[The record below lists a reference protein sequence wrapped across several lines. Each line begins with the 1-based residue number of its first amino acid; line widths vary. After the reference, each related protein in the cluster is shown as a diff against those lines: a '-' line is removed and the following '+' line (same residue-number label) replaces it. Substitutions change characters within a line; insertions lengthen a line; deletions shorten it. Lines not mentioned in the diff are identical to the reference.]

1 MTLTC
6 VWVGNPPLTL
16 TWTKK
21 DSNMVNL
28 SLPVLNAGRKGHR
41 HPGAVKTMGGVKL
54 AFSDQNWNIS
64 RVLGF
69 GREHL
74 QSAALILELCM
85 ELRVKRVQGTGGVV
99 AVVKDSCM
107 VHRK

>member
-54 AFSDQNWNIS
+54 AFFQIKTGTF
-64 RVLGF
+64 LGSWDLGENTCNQLYSF
-69 GREHL
+69 L
-74 QSAALILELCM
+74 NFA
-85 ELRVKRVQGTGGVV
+85 
-99 AVVKDSCM
+99 
-107 VHRK
+107 

>member
-1 MTLTC
+1 
-6 VWVGNPPLTL
+6 
-16 TWTKK
+16 
-21 DSNMVNL
+21 MVNL

-74 QSAALILELCM
+74 QSAVLILELCI
-85 ELRVKRVQGTGGVV
+85 ELRVKRVQGTGVV
-99 AVVKDSCM
+99 WQSSKTHAWCTGSSEAGEES
-107 VHRK
+107 